1 MTVLLLVSAVLIM
14 ASMAQTTFAA
24 DSNITMTFKPIKA
37 ISPQTLA
44 ELNDTEWVWRPTFS
58 IGDALIITENGQVTK
73 YFYDDADYKG
83 VSEVRGFFDDDGN
96 ALADRFRCQE
106 LGNVI
111 YAFRPYYEW
120 IDAIPS
126 VSGQSIAFRLTLYEK
141 GSAEGSEPIVKSD
154 PIPVYIAPCCIVGNI
169 QYMVDTDGTAYVNQ
183 VFNNRS
189 EYTIR
194 ENVTMDDGKFYPVKH
209 IGISDIHASARAD
222 GGSFMAC
229 KKLES
234 ITIPNSITT
243 IKSYAFIGTPKV
255 KEVTIPSTVKK
266 IGDYAFGYDGDYDYF
281 SGIRNVKKIPEFII
295 YAEAGSEGARYA
307 KSNGFTCID
316 PAEKARNDAA
326 DQAYAK
332 AKAAAEKAA
341 AEAAAKAKAD
351 AEKAAAE
358 AAAKAKADAEK
369 AAAEKAKNTPAKVKI
384 TRVIKGKKKIVVKW
398 KKISKATG
406 YRIRYSR
413 DKNFKKGVKI
423 RIVRK
428 YSKKGLAIKKP
439 KKNKRLYIQVRAYK
453 TVGTKTYYGAWSAK
467 KSVKVR

>member
-1 MTVLLLVSAVLIM
+1 
-14 ASMAQTTFAA
+14 
-24 DSNITMTFKPIKA
+24 
-37 ISPQTLA
+37 
-44 ELNDTEWVWRPTFS
+44 
-58 IGDALIITENGQVTK
+58 
-73 YFYDDADYKG
+73 
-83 VSEVRGFFDDDGN
+83 
-96 ALADRFRCQE
+96 
-106 LGNVI
+106 
-111 YAFRPYYEW
+111 
-120 IDAIPS
+120 
-126 VSGQSIAFRLTLYEK
+126 
-141 GSAEGSEPIVKSD
+141 
-154 PIPVYIAPCCIVGNI
+154 
-169 QYMVDTDGTAYVNQ
+169 
-183 VFNNRS
+183 
-189 EYTIR
+189 
-194 ENVTMDDGKFYPVKH
+194 
-209 IGISDIHASARAD
+209 
-222 GGSFMAC
+222 MAC

-358 AAAKAKADAEK
+358 
-369 AAAEKAKNTPAKVKI
+369 KAKNTPAKVKI